1 MLLLITKSLNLCQML
16 IEFTHLKDSKGKSAL
31 TCTSQTT
38 ALFAKGDSSWRPEQS
53 FSCPQVALSQ
63 THLLFTLAQSYLC
76 STLAPTGL
84 WVWRLWCLVHFAD
97 IKKKQYLW
105 MNEWLIGK
113 IIGYSQPQWHV
124 LFSYWYLWC
133 FTDICRFSLLAQLCA
148 KHKELPV

>member
-16 IEFTHLKDSKGKSAL
+16 IEFTHLKDSKGKSVL

-38 ALFAKGDSSWRPEQS
+38 ALFAKGDFSWRPEQS

-84 WVWRLWCLVHFAD
+84 
-97 IKKKQYLW
+97 
-105 MNEWLIGK
+105 
-113 IIGYSQPQWHV
+113 
-124 LFSYWYLWC
+124 
-133 FTDICRFSLLAQLCA
+133 
-148 KHKELPV
+148 